1 MHNLTIRT
9 LLAIIDCLLQNLRV
23 REKMNELQ
31 SLFSGNEVSLSLT
44 MINLLIALILGV
56 ILKFHFEK
64 FSSTLSG
71 KRELARVLPFLILIV
86 CLIISIVKSSLA
98 LSLGLVG
105 ALSIVR
111 FRTPIKEPEE
121 LVYLFMA
128 IAIGLGLGA
137 NQSILTIVAS
147 LAILIA
153 TTLLRWNSY
162 SIDAKVLYLMV
173 ETIKS
178 TKGTTP
184 DSVTKMIGKHVN
196 KCDLKRMD
204 NHDDGFQI
212 TYMIDVNSSKDLF
225 DLIESIR
232 SQFDSLNV
240 TVIDQNR
247 IPGV

>member
-1 MHNLTIRT
+1 MNEI
-9 LLAIIDCLLQNLRV
+9 QNLLSGD
-23 REKMNELQ
+23 EI
-31 SLFSGNEVSLSLT
+31 SLIAT
-44 MINLLIALILGV
+44 MINLAIGLVLGLILK
-56 ILKFHFEK
+56 LHFEK
-64 FSSTLSG
+64 LSSTLSG

-137 NQSILTIVAS
+137 NQATLTVTAALS
-147 LAILIA
+147 ILIA
-153 TTLLRWNSY
+153 MAIVRWKFY
-162 SIDAKVLYLMV
+162 SIDAKALYLLV
-173 ETIKS
+173 KTSDINNDANFDKI
-178 TKGTTP
+178 TK
-184 DSVTKMIGKHVN
+184 VVAQHVN

-204 NHDDGFQI
+204 SHKDGFQI
-212 TYMIDVNSSKDLF
+212 TYMIDVSSSEDAF
-225 DLIESIR
+225 ELIENVQNKFTGLS
-232 SQFDSLNV
+232 V
-240 TVIDQNR
+240 TVIDQSR

>member
-1 MHNLTIRT
+1 MEGI
-9 LLAIIDCLLQNLRV
+9 
-23 REKMNELQ
+23 Q
-31 SLFSGNEVSLSLT
+31 SLFIADEVSTIAT
-44 MINLLIALILGV
+44 MINLLIGLVLGV
-56 ILKFHFEK
+56 ILKAHFEK

-71 KRELARVLPFLILIV
+71 KRELARVLPFLVLIV

-137 NQSILTIVAS
+137 NQAKLTISASLSIL
-147 LAILIA
+147 LAMSA
-153 TTLLRWNSY
+153 LRWKFY
-162 SIDAKVLYLMV
+162 SVNAKALYLMV
-173 ETIKS
+173 ESSKATV
-178 TKGTTP
+178 GATP
-184 DSVTKMIGKHVN
+184 DNITQIISEHVN

-204 NHDDGFQI
+204 SHDEGFQI
-212 TYMIDVNSSKDLF
+212 TYMIDVSSSQDAFNLV
-225 DLIESIR
+225 ESVR
-232 SQFDSLNV
+232 CQFSDLNV
-240 TVIDQNR
+240 TLIDQNR